1 MMKLIQEHI
10 YIIYK
15 RELSITKMFEKLY
28 LGGHPK
34 TIENKE
40 NYHILQLGN
49 KTFLIKEKGRNY
61 VFAVKVQF
69 NNSVKCSFGIPM
81 KRNA

>member
-28 LGGHPK
+28 LGNIQKQLKIKK
-34 TIENKE
+34 TI
-40 NYHILQLGN
+40 
-49 KTFLIKEKGRNY
+49 TFCNWGTKH
-61 VFAVKVQF
+61 F
-69 NNSVKCSFGIPM
+69 
-81 KRNA
+81 